1 MIATDPL
8 SYLID
13 FREHD
18 VPYTVRASIDLDL
31 RVGAWYT
38 VTPEYGSERCTVAI
52 ERGILELC
60 EPRILA
66 FDIECE
72 KSPLKF
78 PNAET
83 DRIFMISY
91 MVKNQGYLI
100 INRWVN
106 IVVYLTFVRTKFARH

>member
-1 MIATDPL
+1 M
-8 SYLID
+8 
-13 FREHD
+13 
-18 VPYTVRASIDLDL
+18 
-31 RVGAWYT
+31 
-38 VTPEYGSERCTVAI
+38 TPEYGSECCAVEKQAQ
-52 ERGILELC
+52 ILELC

-78 PNAET
+78 PNAEV

-100 INRWVN
+100 INR
-106 IVVYLTFVRTKFARH
+106 

>member
-1 MIATDPL
+1 M
-8 SYLID
+8 
-13 FREHD
+13 
-18 VPYTVRASIDLDL
+18 
-31 RVGAWYT
+31 
-38 VTPEYGSERCTVAI
+38 TPEYGSECCVVQKQA
-52 ERGILELC
+52 EILELC

-78 PNAET
+78 PNAEV

-100 INRWVN
+100 INRCIFVFVFT
-106 IVVYLTFVRTKFARH
+106 VVYDWSHQAKHIRCILF